1 MVEPYLESDLV
12 HNRAG
17 QLSPDQIARQT
28 RSLKT
33 MTWVL
38 GGFSALPFGI
48 GIVLSTRGDQGGMI
62 CSWTFAGGTL
72 ALLLM
77 FWRATLAT
85 QRAGAVSMVR
95 GTVMRETET
104 DDGSKIYYLRI
115 GGLRLTM
122 MADDFDKF
130 NDGETYKVYYI
141 PKTNYL
147 VGGEPGL

>member
-17 QLSPDQIARQT
+17 RLSPDQIARQT

-38 GGFSALPFGI
+38 GGLSALTFGI
-48 GIVLSTRGDQGGMI
+48 GILLSIRGDQGGLI
-62 CSWTFAGGTL
+62 GAWIFAGCTL
-72 ALLLM
+72 AVCLT
-77 FWRATLAT
+77 FWRTALAT
-85 QRAGAVSMVR
+85 QREGAVSMVR

-104 DDGSKIYYLRI
+104 DDGSKVYFLRI
-115 GGLRLTM
+115 GGLRLRM
-122 MADDFDKF
+122 MADDFDQF
-130 NDGETYKVYYI
+130 SDGETYKVYYI

-147 VGGEPGL
+147 VSGEPAL

>member
-1 MVEPYLESDLV
+1 MHILESVRSVPNAQRPQTFARIVGRVEQSDLV

-48 GIVLSTRGDQGGMI
+48 GILLSTRGDQGGMI

-77 FWRATLAT
+77 FWRAT
-85 QRAGAVSMVR
+85 
-95 GTVMRETET
+95 
-104 DDGSKIYYLRI
+104 D
-115 GGLRLTM
+115 
-122 MADDFDKF
+122 
-130 NDGETYKVYYI
+130 
-141 PKTNYL
+141 
-147 VGGEPGL
+147 